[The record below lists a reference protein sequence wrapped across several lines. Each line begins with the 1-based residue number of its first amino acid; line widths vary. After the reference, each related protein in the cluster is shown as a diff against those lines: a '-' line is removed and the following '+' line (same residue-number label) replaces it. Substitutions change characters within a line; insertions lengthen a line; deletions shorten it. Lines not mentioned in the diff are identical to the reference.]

1 MKLKKSIFYKI
12 IISSLFLIFLFYFVK
27 PNQILQALGQ
37 ANVFWVLLALLLLP
51 MNLSLQFLRWKSLV
65 VIGNK
70 NAPDSEIL
78 KSIFYSF
85 SYSIFTPA
93 RLGEIGR
100 AFHISNS
107 KKSDLIALDFYE
119 KIFAFCSLLLFVL
132 LYLVFF
138 KSHFYIFGLFILALV
153 IVELK
158 KIVKLIPYF
167 RKYEQIIQK
176 VNALKISLISV
187 TLVFVYIFQFY
198 LILNAFKNVPFF
210 HSIFMISLVI
220 FFNSLPI
227 TLSGLGIRELLSVY
241 FFKVLAVSSAS
252 AASAAFLIFC
262 INILIPTFIGF
273 VLHLIPKKNYY

>member
-1 MKLKKSIFYKI
+1 MKLKKSVFYKI

-37 ANVFWVLLALLLLP
+37 ANLSWVLLALLLLP
-51 MNLSLQFLRWKSLV
+51 INLSLQFLRWKSLV

-70 NAPDSEIL
+70 NVPNSEIL

-107 KKSDLIALDFYE
+107 KKGDLIALAFYE

-132 LYLVFF
+132 LSLVFF
-138 KSHFYIFGLFILALV
+138 KSHFYIFGLFILALI

-176 VNALKISLISV
+176 VNTLKISLISV

-241 FFKVLAVSSAS
+241 FFKVLEVSPGS

-273 VLHLIPKKNYY
+273 VLHLIPQKN

>member
-37 ANVFWVLLALLLLP
+37 ANLFWVLLALLLLP

-107 KKSDLIALDFYE
+107 KRGDLIALAFYE

-132 LYLVFF
+132 LSLVFF
-138 KSHFYIFGLFILALV
+138 KSHFYIFGLFILALI

-176 VNALKISLISV
+176 VNTSKISLISV

-241 FFKVLAVSSAS
+241 FFKVLEVSPGS

-273 VLHLIPKKNYY
+273 VLHLIPKKIK

>member
-1 MKLKKSIFYKI
+1 MKLKKSVFYKI

-37 ANVFWVLLALLLLP
+37 ANLFWVLLALLLLP

-65 VIGNK
+65 IIGNK
-70 NAPDSEIL
+70 NVPNSEIL

-107 KKSDLIALDFYE
+107 KKGDLIALAFYE

-132 LYLVFF
+132 LSLVFF
-138 KSHFYIFGLFILALV
+138 KSRLYLFGLFILALI

-167 RKYEQIIQK
+167 RKHEQIIQK
-176 VNALKISLISV
+176 VNTLKISLVSV

-227 TLSGLGIRELLSVY
+227 TLSGLGIRELLSVC
-241 FFKVLAVSSAS
+241 FFKVLEVSPGS
-252 AASAAFLIFC
+252 AASAAFLTFC

-273 VLHLIPKKNYY
+273 VLHLIPKKN

>member
-37 ANVFWVLLALLLLP
+37 ANLFWVLLALLLLP
-51 MNLSLQFLRWKSLV
+51 INLSLQFLRWKSLV

-70 NAPDSEIL
+70 NVPNSEIL

-100 AFHISNS
+100 AFHISDS
-107 KKSDLIALDFYE
+107 KRGDLIALALYE

-132 LYLVFF
+132 LSLVFF
-138 KSHFYIFGLFILALV
+138 KSHFYLLGLFILALI

-167 RKYEQIIQK
+167 RKYEQIIQR
-176 VNALKISLISV
+176 VNTLKISLISV

-227 TLSGLGIRELLSVY
+227 TLSGLGIRELLSVC
-241 FFKVLAVSSAS
+241 FFKVLEVSPAS

-262 INILIPTFIGF
+262 INILIPTFLGF
-273 VLHLIPKKNYY
+273 VLHLIPKKIK

>member
-37 ANVFWVLLALLLLP
+37 ANLFWVLLALLIFP
-51 MNLSLQFLRWKSLV
+51 INLSLQFLRWKSLV

-70 NAPDSEIL
+70 NVPDSEII

-107 KKSDLIALDFYE
+107 KKGDLIALAFYE

-132 LYLVFF
+132 LSLVFF
-138 KSHFYIFGLFILALV
+138 ESHFYIFGLFILALI

-158 KIVKLIPYF
+158 RIIKLIPYF

-176 VNALKISLISV
+176 VNILKISLISV

-241 FFKVLAVSSAS
+241 FFKVLEISPAS

-273 VLHLIPKKNYY
+273 VLHLIPKKIK